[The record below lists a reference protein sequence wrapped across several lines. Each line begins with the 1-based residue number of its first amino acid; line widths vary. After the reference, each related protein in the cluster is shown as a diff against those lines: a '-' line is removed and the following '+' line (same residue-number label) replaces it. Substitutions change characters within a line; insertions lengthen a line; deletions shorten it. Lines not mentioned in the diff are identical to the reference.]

1 MLPWQNSARANRFA
15 SITQVHQTYPVEQ
28 RHNMQ
33 PIYQMLQNQ
42 NRNIAHLNREISYL
56 EDKLKDLR
64 KNSRNYQRETDK
76 ILLNQSDHIA
86 SVNTNISNLETNIQE
101 VQTATQTNSAS
112 YDNLTEHIAVG
123 DNNFSIDNV
132 NTISKE
138 YINCVNK
145 LNFTINL
152 INEKKGDI
160 QGAGDYAYVLRPIF
174 EKKYTD
180 NAVSINGYIV
190 VASAEPVKMIHFF
203 EPDSNW
209 DNKQNNIW
217 NAYREKCET
226 DGYNRFN
233 ELRGKSPK
241 KTQFYV
247 LIPYDW
253 ETGVKIAFYLYIPD
267 ILGKTCEEWIKIVSG
282 FNLTPSITKY
292 TKISDLPASYI
303 SYLGKIEDAFNTFSS
318 DNIDYKLGT
327 IYQFGPDNKFKTLK
341 IVSSQEYPSWDG
353 QFIANS
359 YIPGSNINMPNI
371 IFQINTELNR
381 SYTGM
386 QEGQIVIVEYVVG
399 ANYYTGVVKMLR
411 IDGYD
416 GLCYQIQSININEI
430 FETSVKMIGDVDI
443 QGNLNVKRYNGDT
456 VISTDNTR
464 GVTTFQGKVGINQQS
479 HEVKGLLDIDNLT
492 QQGVLDLFDDF
503 IPGLTNSYDIIQVI
517 RDISLSSSSYLSVST
532 IHDISGLFAQG
543 NSLFDY
549 RNQCTVFSVPIKAII
564 KPENINIVHTDGIE
578 VVMGNQRSVGLG
590 KSIITSDYSFRR
602 LQQLVKEVNQMA
614 PEIEAANDPSYIFSF
629 IELIQNENK
638 NWYVVSMRAH
648 NSGTIANEMV
658 FVMTYINVNYIM
670 NDKSTA
676 KGLLAVMDYTSRE
689 LRFLNYV
696 CLLFK
701 DSVLIDSEGNYT
713 VDNDNSIKLQNSIKN
728 NPYFSNRWDLL
739 PESYIFSLNRSKN
752 DVYMLMEGATQW
764 NNKMPIDC
772 WNGDNNVQLVV
783 DIILGQNTS
792 LYNDRRNSSFPIHY
806 RWREGRKISFTNTI
820 DVGNNVYVI
829 GSGFDLNSLLG
840 QSLVVKGDN
849 TIAGNFYVSDS
860 NNVNIF
866 KVDNVQKTITNSYR
880 VGIGM
885 DEPKSILDIKDT
897 TVNDIHTAVKAA
909 RKQYIIMNDIA
920 SNLRKLPSI
929 DDTTDFS
936 TIINNVVEGYIVDGK
951 PMKQTIDSYYVLLKV
966 NTDTMI
972 SGDITF
978 VSHWLYPNWTKGP
991 LGTIVDIVNNTP
1003 LQSGIGLL
1011 QHILDTQLLFDN
1023 SMIFGSVRFTFGWKF
1038 VRSLCLELHGNMYLL
1053 SNGLNIQSFN
1063 LRPDTNPNIHTFISN
1078 KIRGIMMINHIILNM
1093 TTPTRV
1099 FNKTEHLNYLNR
1111 LNSEFNQITIKTFM
1125 FKIDTN
1131 DITKTSVN
1139 YIELDSDGIHEQND
1153 RYTNIFE
1160 MSDKNDVAKHKNFWI
1175 NFMRTNYAENLHL
1188 NNWGIINYD
1197 DLYADYE
1204 TGFNC
1209 IDVTDSDEGAGK
1221 MFTLL
1226 CFELRTQDIIIPSLN
1241 VEGDAKIIG
1250 DLLITN
1256 NSTGKNFVSI
1266 DPDNKYMGINTDE
1279 RYINYS
1285 DMVYSTTSNVYA
1297 AKHNVHVYGET
1308 YPIMV
1313 CERLLENAIDT
1324 SNNDV
1329 SKDDPRY
1336 FGTYTAMTL
1345 KRTSQLYTFDQMIA
1359 YAAELNKRMVPADD
1373 KVTHLRYGTDMSFE
1387 ICDNTD
1393 RTVEIGNVQMVIDR
1407 IDTIE
1412 DKTHLRGGF
1421 SIQVSDP
1428 GGEGRTFENSRRN
1441 LMYVDNSS
1449 RLFVKEISLN
1459 GRILS
1464 TDGSGNLLCDGGNI
1478 YVSSANYPYQRV
1490 FPTIKQLQLNLNNKF
1505 INHYGGYVNSMIK
1518 FFNANLTN
1526 VKYMD
1531 LLDNYSLSNSD
1542 YQQRLV
1548 SMVNHYDISN
1558 NPVRVQ
1564 MVTVS
1569 GNIFA
1574 DSNYSENHGDVSTQS
1589 TNIYNNPEI
1598 SQAILVGI
1606 GGMARC
1612 TTNTKL
1618 LNVCIGTENKWGTIV
1633 LTRLIMEV
1641 PVPVE

>member
-1 MLPWQNSARANRFA
+1 M
-15 SITQVHQTYPVEQ
+15 
-28 RHNMQ
+28 
-33 PIYQMLQNQ
+33 
-42 NRNIAHLNREISYL
+42 
-56 EDKLKDLR
+56 
-64 KNSRNYQRETDK
+64 
-76 ILLNQSDHIA
+76 
-86 SVNTNISNLETNIQE
+86 
-101 VQTATQTNSAS
+101 
-112 YDNLTEHIAVG
+112 
-123 DNNFSIDNV
+123 IDN
-132 NTISKE
+132 
-138 YINCVNK
+138 
-145 LNFTINL
+145 
-152 INEKKGDI
+152 
-160 QGAGDYAYVLRPIF
+160 
-174 EKKYTD
+174 
-180 NAVSINGYIV
+180 
-190 VASAEPVKMIHFF
+190 
-203 EPDSNW
+203 
-209 DNKQNNIW
+209 
-217 NAYREKCET
+217 
-226 DGYNRFN
+226 
-233 ELRGKSPK
+233 
-241 KTQFYV
+241 
-247 LIPYDW
+247 
-253 ETGVKIAFYLYIPD
+253 
-267 ILGKTCEEWIKIVSG
+267 
-282 FNLTPSITKY
+282 
-292 TKISDLPASYI
+292 
-303 SYLGKIEDAFNTFSS
+303 
-318 DNIDYKLGT
+318 
-327 IYQFGPDNKFKTLK
+327 
-341 IVSSQEYPSWDG
+341 
-353 QFIANS
+353 
-359 YIPGSNINMPNI
+359 
-371 IFQINTELNR
+371 
-381 SYTGM
+381 
-386 QEGQIVIVEYVVG
+386 
-399 ANYYTGVVKMLR
+399 
-411 IDGYD
+411 
-416 GLCYQIQSININEI
+416 
-430 FETSVKMIGDVDI
+430 
-443 QGNLNVKRYNGDT
+443 
-456 VISTDNTR
+456 
-464 GVTTFQGKVGINQQS
+464 
-479 HEVKGLLDIDNLT
+479 
-492 QQGVLDLFDDF
+492 
-503 IPGLTNSYDIIQVI
+503 
-517 RDISLSSSSYLSVST
+517 
-532 IHDISGLFAQG
+532 
-543 NSLFDY
+543 
-549 RNQCTVFSVPIKAII
+549 
-564 KPENINIVHTDGIE
+564 
-578 VVMGNQRSVGLG
+578 
-590 KSIITSDYSFRR
+590 
-602 LQQLVKEVNQMA
+602 
-614 PEIEAANDPSYIFSF
+614 
-629 IELIQNENK
+629 
-638 NWYVVSMRAH
+638 
-648 NSGTIANEMV
+648 
-658 FVMTYINVNYIM
+658 
-670 NDKSTA
+670 
-676 KGLLAVMDYTSRE
+676 
-689 LRFLNYV
+689 
-696 CLLFK
+696 
-701 DSVLIDSEGNYT
+701 EGNYT

-772 WNGDNNVQLVV
+772 WNGDNNVKQVV

-792 LYNDRRNSSFPIHY
+792 LYNDRRNSCFPIHY

-866 KVDNVQKTITNSYR
+866 KVDNVHKTITNSYR

-978 VSHWLYPNWTKGP
+978 VSHWLYPNWTTGP

-1160 MSDKNDVAKHKNFWI
+1160 MSDKNDVAKHKNCWI

-1387 ICDNTD
+1387 ICDNTH

-1459 GRILS
+1459 GGILS

-1505 INHYGGYVNSMIK
+1505 INRYRGYVNSMID
-1518 FFNANLTN
+1518 FFNKKLTN
-1526 VKYMD
+1526 VNYMD

-1542 YQQRLV
+1542 YQKTLV
-1548 SMVNHYDISN
+1548 SMVNNYDISN

-1574 DSNYSENHGDVSTQS
+1574 DSNYSENHEDVSTQS

-1598 SQAILVGI
+1598 SQAILVGV

-1641 PVPVE
+1641 PVE

>member
-15 SITQVHQTYPVEQ
+15 SITHAHHTYPAEQ
-28 RHNMQ
+28 THNMQ
-33 PIYQMLQNQ
+33 QIYQMLQNQ
-42 NRNIAHLNREISYL
+42 NRNIAHLNREISCL

-101 VQTATQTNSAS
+101 VQTATQTNGTHFQ
-112 YDNLTEHIAVG
+112 NLTDHIKTS
-123 DNNFSIDNV
+123 DNNFSIYKV
-132 NTISKE
+132 NTIAKLFSAAL
-138 YINCVNK
+138 NK
-145 LNFTINL
+145 LNYTLNL
-152 INEKKGDI
+152 INAKKDDI
-160 QGAGDYAYVLRPIF
+160 IRNKSYSHVISPILESKF
-174 EKKYTD
+174 GKVGSITNESGIILFTIAKNNALYYFYEEYPEFNNKHVNSLPEPYKTLGNDIDAKYYD
-180 NAVSINGYIV
+180 SRIQL
-190 VASAEPVKMIHFF
+190 AS
-203 EPDSNW
+203 
-209 DNKQNNIW
+209 QNNQSIYYMW
-217 NAYREKCET
+217 VFKLWEYGIQLNIDVLLPDVLQC
-226 DGYNRFN
+226 
-233 ELRGKSPK
+233 GKFIVMATTIEITTK
-241 KTQFYV
+241 
-247 LIPYDW
+247 
-253 ETGVKIAFYLYIPD
+253 IPD
-267 ILGKTCEEWIKIVSG
+267 ITNYATIPSSLINYLTNIQNS
-282 FNLTPSITKY
+282 FNAYSKSTYDPT
-292 TKISDLPASYI
+292 
-303 SYLGKIEDAFNTFSS
+303 
-318 DNIDYKLGT
+318 LGT
-327 IYQFGPDNKFKTLK
+327 IYQLGPDNKFNTLK

-564 KPENINIVHTDGIE
+564 KTEDINILHTDGIE
-578 VVMGNQRSVGLG
+578 VVVGNQTSVGLG
-590 KSIITSDYSFRR
+590 KSIITSDHSFR

-638 NWYVVSMRAH
+638 NWYLVSMRAY

-701 DSVLIDSEGNYT
+701 DSVLIDNEGNYT

-772 WNGDNNVQLVV
+772 WNGDNNVKQVV

-792 LYNDRRNSSFPIHY
+792 LYNDRRNSCFPIHY

-866 KVDNVQKTITNSYR
+866 KVDNVHKTITNSYR

-978 VSHWLYPNWTKGP
+978 VSHWLYPNWTTGP

-1063 LRPDTNPNIHTFISN
+1063 LRPDTKPNIHTFISN

-1160 MSDKNDVAKHKNFWI
+1160 MSDKNDVAKHKNCWI

-1387 ICDNTD
+1387 ICDNTH

-1459 GRILS
+1459 GGILS

-1505 INHYGGYVNSMIK
+1505 INRYRGYVNSMID
-1518 FFNANLTN
+1518 FFNKKLTN
-1526 VKYMD
+1526 VNYMD

-1542 YQQRLV
+1542 YQKTLV
-1548 SMVNHYDISN
+1548 SMVNNYDISN

-1574 DSNYSENHGDVSTQS
+1574 DSNYSENHEDVSTQS

-1612 TTNTKL
+1612 TTNTKS

-1641 PVPVE
+1641 PVE